1 LHGEGRIQG
10 VGLDNPG
17 ERASEMIDR
26 RLFTHF
32 DWPLLTLVLLISLI
46 GVLNLYSATFGEAQS
61 NLYAKQILWIGI
73 GIVLALIITVFDY
86 RLYNDFAH
94 ILYGISLVLLMAIF
108 AYSTVNPEVSRW
120 LKLGPLFFQPAELA
134 KITIILS
141 LAKYFDRFSKR
152 DGYLLRDLIIPFTIL
167 LVPALL
173 VAKQPDLG
181 TAISLLLIGFSIILF
196 VKIRWKSLVIMIVG
210 GASIL
215 PFMWNFLRPY
225 QKKRILTFFRPELD
239 PLGAGYHIIQSKIAI
254 GSGGVMGKGFLKG
267 TQCKLHFLPAQHTD
281 FIFSV
286 LAEEWGFVGGLVLLG
301 LYVFLITWGLN
312 ISIRSKDRFGTIV
325 AFGVVSLIF
334 WHVIINIG
342 MALGMMPV
350 VGIPLPFMSYGG
362 SAILCMMAGVG
373 LLLNI
378 SMRRYV
384 F

>member
-1 LHGEGRIQG
+1 
-10 VGLDNPG
+10 
-17 ERASEMIDR
+17 MIDR
-26 RLFTHF
+26 RLLTHF
-32 DWPLLTLVLLISLI
+32 DWPLLILVLTISFI
-46 GVLNLYSATFGEAQS
+46 GVFNLYSATFGEAES
-61 NLYAKQILWIGI
+61 NLYAKQILWMGI
-73 GIVLALIITVFDY
+73 GLAFALFITVFDY
-86 RLYNDFAH
+86 RFYRDLAYIF
-94 ILYGISLVLLMAIF
+94 YGISLVLLMAIF
-108 AYSTVNPEVSRW
+108 VYSAINPEVSRW
-120 LKLGPLFFQPAELA
+120 IKLGPFFFQPAELT
-134 KITIILS
+134 KITIILF

-167 LVPALL
+167 LIPSLM

-196 VKIRWKSLVIMIVG
+196 VKIKWKSLVIMVLG
-210 GASIL
+210 GTSIL
-215 PFMWNFLRPY
+215 PFMWNFLMPY
-225 QKKRILTFFRPELD
+225 QKKRILTFFKPEID

-254 GSGGVMGKGFLKG
+254 GSGGVLGKGFLKG

-281 FIFSV
+281 FVFSV
-286 LAEEWGFVGGLVLLG
+286 LAEEWGLLGGFILLG
-301 LYVFLITWGLN
+301 LYLLFITWGVN

-342 MALGMMPV
+342 MALGIMPV

-362 SAILCMMAGVG
+362 SAILSMMAGVG

-378 SMRRYV
+378 SMRRYI